1 MLESREEK
9 IVYEDVKETN
19 IIVHNDISWYIMT
32 VLNRCWYYFEGLS
45 WYPWKTNVYHSVN
58 TSNEIE
64 TAIRVKKTETHG
76 DILMVDIT
84 SRITKKPMS
93 FHIDGIKSRFN
104 SFDYLDEKIS
114 PKIKHMVEGMG
125 NV

>member
-58 TSNEIE
+58 TNNEIE
-64 TAIRVKKTETHG
+64 TAIRVKRTEVHG

-93 FHIDGIKSRFN
+93 FHIDDIKSRFN

-114 PKIKHMVEGMG
+114 PKIKYVVERMNDG
-125 NV
+125 

>member
-32 VLNRCWYYFEGLS
+32 VINRCWYYFEGLS

-58 TSNEIE
+58 TDNEIE
-64 TAIRVKKTETHG
+64 AAIRVKRTEVHG
-76 DILMVDIT
+76 DILVVDIT
-84 SRITKKPMS
+84 SRIAKKLMS
-93 FHIDGIKSRFN
+93 FHVDAIKSRFN

-114 PKIKHMVEGMG
+114 PKIRCMVERMNDG
-125 NV
+125 